1 MCDTGC
7 AAMSAVEDMP
17 GTHPVAMPTRSQAM
31 TVRIVCAATKAPR
44 MVRIEVVAVG
54 GDNTILKVMPPR
66 DGRIFFRLLVDD
78 EILLNRTTQC
88 MDHHATEE
96 LRRRRLG

>member
-31 TVRIVCAATKAPR
+31 TVQIVCAATKAPR
-44 MVRIEVVAVG
+44 VVRIKVVAVG
-54 GDNTILKVMPPR
+54 GDSTILKAMPPC
-66 DGRIFFRLLVDD
+66 DGRIFFRLLFDD
-78 EILLNRTTQC
+78 ETLLNRPS
-88 MDHHATEE
+88 
-96 LRRRRLG
+96 

>member
-66 DGRIFFRLLVDD
+66 DGRIFCLLVDD

>member
-1 MCDTGC
+1 MSSEYGHDCAAMCDTGC

-44 MVRIEVVAVG
+44 VVRIKVVAVG
-54 GDNTILKVMPPR
+54 GDSTILKAMPPC
-66 DGRIFFRLLVDD
+66 DGRIFFRLLFDD
-78 EILLNRTTQC
+78 ETLLNRPS
-88 MDHHATEE
+88 
-96 LRRRRLG
+96 